1 MSKFKISEEQ
11 KDELLLVLKK
21 RFEKNMD
28 RHMDIKWVDVH
39 QKLEKSQDKLWSLYQ
54 MEETAGEPDVIGL
67 DEKSGAYLFCDC
79 SPESPKGRRS
89 LCYDQEALESR
100 KEHKPKNSAVEM
112 AREMGIEILTEEQ
125 YLNLQQIGP
134 FDTKSSSWVMTT
146 PDVRRLGG
154 AVFGDRR
161 YGRVFFYHNGAESY
175 YGARAFRGILKV

>member
-154 AVFGDRR
+154 AVFGDWR